1 MMTIIPIAAA
11 MLLLGGC
18 SRVPL
23 DVKTDKTV
31 VTLSNTYGLADEKS
45 INVPNDLRLE
55 SHIGR
60 QLTRFRR

>member
-1 MMTIIPIAAA
+1 
-11 MLLLGGC
+11 
-18 SRVPL
+18 VPL